1 MLLSGNVSS
10 HYKTHAQAQFMKQI
24 DDLFWIFYF
33 FSFYMHVCSF
43 YFIYIWQ
50 NLSVFFPIIHRM
62 KIKCGNIRFSSPFRT
77 QMSDSLIS
85 YKAICQVKHLLLFGP
100 WIYHSNEIVNIYF
113 FALYSTLTSSWVHIV
128 IVLHVSGACSD
139 WHSKH
144 NNCPLCCRA
153 AGKTNI
159 YYKGLP
165 HLIL

>member
-1 MLLSGNVSS
+1 MIRSLGNVNRYVLLSVNVSS

-85 YKAICQVKHLLLFGP
+85 YKAICQVKHLFLFGP

-113 FALYSTLTSSWVHIV
+113 FRTLFNTYLIMGTHCYSVTRIRCLFR
-128 IVLHVSGACSD
+128 LAF
-139 WHSKH
+139 K
-144 NNCPLCCRA
+144 A
-153 AGKTNI
+153 
-159 YYKGLP
+159 
-165 HLIL
+165 